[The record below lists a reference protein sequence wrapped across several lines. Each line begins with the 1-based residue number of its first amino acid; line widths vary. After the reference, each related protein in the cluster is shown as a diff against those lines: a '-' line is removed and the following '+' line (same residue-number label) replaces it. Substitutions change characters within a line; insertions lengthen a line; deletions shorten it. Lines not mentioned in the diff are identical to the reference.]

1 MTDKELLKQA
11 YDALD
16 KITDMFDAVNGRC
29 VMGGDDIYDFAIQAM
44 MQLDERLKQEQPKT
58 NQCAETCERAKL
70 CAVCGVSLKQDAV
83 AWVYTNAKGRA
94 VIVESDVKPYDDA
107 VPLFKSELQPE
118 QEKTNDARYI

>member
-16 KITDMFDAVNGRC
+16 KITDMFEAVNGHC
-29 VMGGDDIYDFAIQAM
+29 VTGGDDIYDFAILAM

-70 CAVCGVSLKQDAV
+70 CAVCGVSLNQEQGAV
-83 AWVYTNAKGRA
+83 AWMYTNAQGKT
-94 VIVESDVKPYDDA
+94 VIVESDVPPYDDA
-107 VPLFKSELQPE
+107 VPLFKSESQAE
-118 QEKTNDARYI
+118 QENKA